1 MDTRVSRTSA
11 LQRVYSFGD
20 FTLDL
25 ERGAL
30 QKCGADVRLRP
41 KSFEML
47 CYLVENHGRLVSKDE
62 LLNAVWGHTVVTEGS
77 ITQCLIDIRRILGD
91 KSQSL
96 IRTVPRR
103 GYIFDAPVSESVE
116 TASPVAADTV
126 SVARSASDRAQAIKN
141 RLTWIFAGCL
151 LLVFAGAWV
160 AVETFGMKTR
170 HDVGATRRSIAVLPF
185 VDLSPEQ
192 DQGHLADGVA
202 EEIHDLLAHVR
213 TLRVIARTSSFS
225 FKGANTDLRTIAEK
239 LNVAYVLEGTVR
251 KSADRIRI
259 TAKVI
264 DAVTGSPAWSQ
275 TYDRKLEDAFAV
287 QTEIATAVAQALN
300 VTLANVTERD
310 IRASVNSEAFS
321 VYLQGRFFYNRRA
334 SGDVERAVKLYEEAL
349 RLDPRLARAWVG
361 LAAAY
366 TAQAGDGTISNDVG
380 LAKRRLAIGEALM
393 LDHHLAEAHIR
404 AAELAWD
411 TGDIAAVAKHHRE
424 AVASEPDNPI
434 VLAFSSNEAAWND
447 RLDDA
452 IVLARRV
459 VTLDPLSA
467 VMHGHLASLL
477 LAVGRFEDAKTEF
490 IKQLQL
496 SSIATPDTDPA
507 IGFILILEHKFDEAL
522 ALIEHWPA
530 GDDKDQAVAMI
541 GRAVAREADAGAAM
555 QRLNSSKQ
563 LGSAVRLAEV
573 HAFRGDSDQAF
584 NALQT
589 ARNKITSDSWSSPD
603 WIWMW
608 QLRFSPFLRPLHTD
622 PRWPQLRPPKP
633 PLRTVAAR

>member
-1 MDTRVSRTSA
+1 YTPVSRTSA
-11 LQRVYSFGD
+11 LQCVYSFGD

-62 LLNAVWGHTVVTEGS
+62 LLNAVWGRTVVTEGS

-259 TAKVI
+259 TAQLV
-264 DAVTGSPAWSQ
+264 DAATRSPAWSQ

-361 LAAAY
+361 LTAAY

-393 LDHHLAEAHIR
+393 
-404 AAELAWD
+404 
-411 TGDIAAVAKHHRE
+411 
-424 AVASEPDNPI
+424 
-434 VLAFSSNEAAWND
+434 
-447 RLDDA
+447 
-452 IVLARRV
+452 
-459 VTLDPLSA
+459 
-467 VMHGHLASLL
+467 
-477 LAVGRFEDAKTEF
+477 
-490 IKQLQL
+490 
-496 SSIATPDTDPA
+496 
-507 IGFILILEHKFDEAL
+507 
-522 ALIEHWPA
+522 
-530 GDDKDQAVAMI
+530 
-541 GRAVAREADAGAAM
+541 
-555 QRLNSSKQ
+555 
-563 LGSAVRLAEV
+563 
-573 HAFRGDSDQAF
+573 
-584 NALQT
+584 
-589 ARNKITSDSWSSPD
+589 
-603 WIWMW
+603 
-608 QLRFSPFLRPLHTD
+608 
-622 PRWPQLRPPKP
+622 
-633 PLRTVAAR
+633 